1 MSTHPRITYLGQ
13 SGFYIESADAKLLV
27 DPSNKNSGD
36 LDGDLVY
43 CTHHHF
49 DHTGGVKTFLTRNQ
63 DAILVANKQVTKSF
77 SEFGERVQTVSE
89 GETLEF
95 KSHLLT
101 FTRLNHGVFKSVYN
115 LAVEIRI
122 GDFNFAHCGDAV
134 TFEGFPSS
142 QVDVLAIPISGAFTA
157 SPKKALDMIMN
168 LPEPLP
174 MIVPMHWLIRSPSSF
189 RKKLLEARPHV
200 NCFVPSK
207 GEPIKGFE

>member
-1 MSTHPRITYLGQ
+1 MPTPPRITFLGQ
-13 SGFYIESADAKLLV
+13 SGFYIESAGTKLLI
-27 DPSNKNSGD
+27 DPPNKKSGD

-43 CTHHHF
+43 STHSHF

-63 DAILVANKQVTKSF
+63 DAILVGNKQVAKSF
-77 SEFGERVQTVSE
+77 SEFGERVHTVSE

-95 KSHLLT
+95 KSHSLT
-101 FTRLNHGVFKSVYN
+101 FTKLNHGVFKSVYN

-134 TFEGFPSS
+134 TFDGFPSS
-142 QVDVLAIPISGAFTA
+142 KADVLAIPISGAFTA
-157 SPKKALDMIMN
+157 SPKKALGMITN

-189 RKKLLEARPHV
+189 CKKLVELIPNV

-207 GEPIKGFE
+207 GEPIQGFE